1 MQSIVEHLSSEHES
15 CDRLFARLAAAI
27 DSGDTVQAQAAYN
40 AFRHAMQRHF
50 AVEDAILFPAFE
62 AGSDALG
69 VTHIMRMEHEQMHEL
84 VDQLQA
90 ALDSGNPQSSAAS
103 LGLLSALIQQHNL
116 KEEQMLYPLLE
127 RALQGKTDELVKRIK
142 ALPKAPA

>member
-1 MQSIVEHLSSEHES
+1 
-15 CDRLFARLAAAI
+15 
-27 DSGDTVQAQAAYN
+27 
-40 AFRHAMQRHF
+40 
-50 AVEDAILFPAFE
+50 VEDAILFPAFE